1 MANKGS
7 YWAKHKE
14 QIHGN
19 EEERAAKKIYEPISE
34 EVKKKFEDGQVIL
47 IDKPLHWT
55 SFDAVRKIRN
65 LIKIKKVGH
74 AGTLDPLATGLLIVC
89 TGKFTKKINE
99 YMAQVKEYTGSFT
112 LGAVT
117 PTYDLESTPLDF
129 KDISTITEDQLNE
142 TTRMFIGEIQ
152 QVPPIYS
159 AIKKDGVALYE
170 LARRGVDV
178 ELKPRTITI
187 KEFEITKVEL
197 PVVHFKVVCST
208 GTYIRSLAHDYG
220 AALGCGAYLSALRRT
235 KIGEHLVEN
244 AVGIEGFI
252 ESLYS

>member
-34 EVKKKFEDGQVIL
+34 EVKKKFEEGQVIL

-99 YMAQVKEYTGSFT
+99 YMAQEKEYTGSFT

-129 KDISTITEDQLNE
+129 KDFSAITVEQLKE
-142 TTRMFIGEIQ
+142 MTQPFIGEIQ

-220 AALGCGAYLSALRRT
+220 GALGCGAYLSALRRT